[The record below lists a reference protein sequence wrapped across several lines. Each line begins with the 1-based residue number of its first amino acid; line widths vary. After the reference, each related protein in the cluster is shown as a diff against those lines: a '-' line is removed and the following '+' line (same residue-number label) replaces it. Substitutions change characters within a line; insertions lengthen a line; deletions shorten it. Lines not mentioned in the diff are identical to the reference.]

1 MLDERNEESMIRI
14 GCPLLETRDGKTY
27 LKAFIKNYIE
37 NVNEWLW
44 YATDEEYG
52 KYFCQETSDAFVV
65 PMILRAVKTHQDIHV
80 ESGMSERLFHNLNES
95 VFHALCKA
103 YEKKSGVKHEDTV
116 KIHCENLISKSY
128 ENNNAVGTGCSLG
141 VDSFAVIKQYF
152 IDNDCPLSYKITHL
166 TLFNAGAF
174 GSRDV
179 EGARKSFYKECG
191 RIKNFADQLNLP
203 FVWVDSNA
211 RSFFPELN
219 FNWSVAYLNMG
230 IVLSMQKLWRKYL
243 YASGYPVDY
252 FKFDIDHSATYE
264 PFLIP
269 MLSSESTELVLSSL
283 NMRRSDK
290 VAFIADDKIVQE
302 NLYVCL
308 KEQILNNP
316 NSPNKYH
323 GKYLNCGQCKKCHRT
338 MLQLEILGKQE
349 LYKNIFDYGKWAEE
363 RERYITEVVVGKD
376 KDPMYRDLY
385 DSMLE
390 HHYPIPLIK
399 PKAFHKRIYAKLRS
413 ILRSLIK

>member
-1 MLDERNEESMIRI
+1 MIRI
-14 GCPLLETRDGKTY
+14 GCPQIEIRDGKTY
-27 LKAFIKNYIE
+27 LKAFIQNDTE

-65 PMILRAVKTHQDIHV
+65 PMILRAVITHQDIYV
-80 ESGMSERLFHNLNES
+80 ESGMSEKLFHNLNES
-95 VFHALCKA
+95 VFHAVCKA
-103 YEKKSGVKHEDTV
+103 YEKKSGEKHEDAV
-116 KIHCENLISKSY
+116 KIHCDNLISKGY
-128 ENNNAVGTGCSLG
+128 ENGNSVGTGCSLG

-152 IDNDCPLSYKITHL
+152 LNNDCPPSYKITHL

-179 EGARKSFYKECG
+179 EGARKSFYKESEKT
-191 RIKNFADQLNLP
+191 KNFADQLNLP

-219 FNWSVAYLNMG
+219 FNWSAAYLNMG
-230 IVLSMQKLWRKYL
+230 IVLSMQKLWKKYL

-252 FKFDIDHSATYE
+252 FEFDIDHSAKYE

-269 MLSSESTELVLSSL
+269 MLSTESTELVLATL

-290 VAFIADDKIVQE
+290 VAYIADDKIVQE

-316 NSPNKYH
+316 NSPNKYY
-323 GKYLNCGQCKKCHRT
+323 GNYLNCGQCKKCHRT
-338 MLQLEILGKQE
+338 MLQLEILGKQD
-349 LYKNIFDYGKWAEE
+349 LFRNIFDYGKWSEE
-363 RERYITEVVVGKD
+363 KARYIANVVAGKD
-376 KDPMYRDLY
+376 NDLMNRDLY
-385 DSMLE
+385 ESMLE
-390 HHYPIPLIK
+390 HNYPIPRIK
-399 PKAFHKRIYAKLRS
+399 PKPFYKRVYSKLRS
-413 ILRSLIK
+413 ILKRLIK